1 MTDPPKRQGPAGTP
15 PSQGRQFKPS
25 QLELA
30 DGVRLSLRADGSIA
44 QLDAH
49 GATTHSWK
57 PDEVGWPDQA
67 LRFGLHPQA
76 LTVAPHDHRHQGTKP
91 RRW

>member
-1 MTDPPKRQGPAGTP
+1 MTDPPEQHEPTRPT
-15 PSQGRQFKPS
+15 SRGRRYKPNE
-25 QLELA
+25 LALA
-30 DGVRLSLRADGSIA
+30 DGGRLSLHADGSIH

-49 GATTHSWK
+49 GATTQAWK
-57 PDEVGWPDQA
+57 PDDAGWPDQA